1 MELKV
6 WVDGVQRVVCG
17 VSEQTTCQE
26 VVVALAQALGQTGR
40 YVLIQRLRD
49 KERQMLPQ
57 ECPVGAQ
64 ATCGQFASDVQFVL
78 RRTGPSLAERPAS
91 DPCLPPAPSL
101 AWASLPPRPP
111 AHPEPRRGSSPSGGG
126 SIWPK
131 EDVGAELWGLEHL
144 VQSNEA
150 ELGQEGFWQEELR
163 RELEQELEQQGH
175 MQKLQA
181 ATEECVR
188 RLRELDAQARAL
200 EEEIRWRQ
208 QQQEA
213 PGPRRPPE
221 EAAAA
226 RLQRDLQTQALQ
238 SERLESSLA
247 SVGRALAEAEQSLQ
261 AQAQEVEELNR
272 ELRQC
277 NLQQFIQQ
285 AGPALPPRPQGPG
298 SSQVRAWGAGHQ
310 GSPRKNTPLPR
321 APRAHSLFATGSSS
335 LTNKPIPHLPEMSSL
350 SPKAH
355 VSRLPLPLQE
365 EDCEQGPRVP
375 VTPAPSSPPHAAAAG
390 RPWLW
395 LAAHSAPSALTVTS
409 LSETAHLDAEALL
422 KAVAAGPGDP
432 CSSRPAGQ
440 RSSQLLSLSTHAAL
454 VRDE

>member
-17 VSEQTTCQE
+17 VSERTTCQE
-26 VVVALAQALGQTGR
+26 VVIALAQALGQTGR

-91 DPCLPPAPSL
+91 DPCLPPERSAVR
-101 AWASLPPRPP
+101 ASLPQRSRPP
-111 AHPEPRRGSSPSGGG
+111 APRDSPSPAKEVGGR
-126 SIWPK
+126 
-131 EDVGAELWGLEHL
+131 ELWGLEHL

-150 ELGQEGFWQEELR
+150 ELDEEGFWAEELR
-163 RELEQELEQQGH
+163 REVQQELERQGR
-175 MQKLQA
+175 MRELQV
-181 ATEECVR
+181 ATEECAR

-200 EEEIRWRQ
+200 EEEICWRRRQ
-208 QQQEA
+208 RQEREV
-213 PGPRRPPE
+213 PGPPTSQD

-226 RLQRDLQTQALQ
+226 RLQRDLQNQALQ

-247 SVGRALAEAEQSLQ
+247 SVGRALAEAEQNLQ

-285 AGPALPPRPQGPG
+285 AGPALPPR
-298 SSQVRAWGAGHQ
+298 SQ
-310 GSPRKNTPLPR
+310 GSDPSQEPAKPSHIFPR
-321 APRAHSLFATGSSS
+321 
-335 LTNKPIPHLPEMSSL
+335 
-350 SPKAH
+350 
-355 VSRLPLPLQE
+355 
-365 EDCEQGPRVP
+365 C
-375 VTPAPSSPPHAAAAG
+375 PA
-390 RPWLW
+390 
-395 LAAHSAPSALTVTS
+395 
-409 LSETAHLDAEALL
+409 
-422 KAVAAGPGDP
+422 
-432 CSSRPAGQ
+432 
-440 RSSQLLSLSTHAAL
+440 
-454 VRDE
+454 

>member
-26 VVVALAQALGQTGR
+26 VVIALAQALGQTGR

-91 DPCLPPAPSL
+91 DPCLPPGPSL
-101 AWASLPPRPP
+101 AWASLPPRPQPP
-111 AHPEPRRGSSPSGGG
+111 ARREPHRGRPSPPLGRSSV
-126 SIWPK
+126 WPK
-131 EDVGAELWGLEHL
+131 EDAAGELWGLEHL
-144 VQSNEA
+144 VHSNEA
-150 ELGQEGFWQEELR
+150 ELGQEGFWQEALK
-163 RELEQELEQQGH
+163 RELEEELERQGH
-175 MQKLQA
+175 VQTLQA

-200 EEEIRWRQ
+200 EEEIRWQRQ
-208 QQQEA
+208 QQPEA
-213 PGPRRPPE
+213 PGPRRPQD

-298 SSQVRAWGAGHQ
+298 SSQDPPA
-310 GSPRKNTPLPR
+310 SPTNPSHTFPR
-321 APRAHSLFATGSSS
+321 
-335 LTNKPIPHLPEMSSL
+335 
-350 SPKAH
+350 
-355 VSRLPLPLQE
+355 
-365 EDCEQGPRVP
+365 C
-375 VTPAPSSPPHAAAAG
+375 PA
-390 RPWLW
+390 
-395 LAAHSAPSALTVTS
+395 
-409 LSETAHLDAEALL
+409 
-422 KAVAAGPGDP
+422 
-432 CSSRPAGQ
+432 
-440 RSSQLLSLSTHAAL
+440 
-454 VRDE
+454 

>member
-1 MELKV
+1 MTEETRANRSAAKRGGGAAVEGQWTERSCWGCPGPAPAPMELKV

-26 VVVALAQALGQTGR
+26 VVIALAQALGQTGR

-91 DPCLPPAPSL
+91 DPCLPPERSPV
-101 AWASLPPRPP
+101 WASLPHRPRPP
-111 AHPEPRRGSSPSGGG
+111 APHEPHRGWPSASAREDAGG
-126 SIWPK
+126 
-131 EDVGAELWGLEHL
+131 ELWGLEHL

-150 ELGQEGFWQEELR
+150 ELGQEGFWEEELR
-163 RELEQELEQQGH
+163 REVQQELERQGR
-175 MQKLQA
+175 MRELQV
-181 ATEECVR
+181 ATEECAL

-200 EEEIRWRQ
+200 EEEISWRRQRQ
-208 QQQEA
+208 QQQQEG
-213 PGPRRPPE
+213 PGPRRTQD

-277 NLQQFIQQ
+277 NLRQFIQQ
-285 AGPALPPRPQGPG
+285 AGPALPPRPQGSGP
-298 SSQVRAWGAGHQ
+298 SQDPAASPTSPSQVF
-310 GSPRKNTPLPR
+310 PR
-321 APRAHSLFATGSSS
+321 
-335 LTNKPIPHLPEMSSL
+335 
-350 SPKAH
+350 
-355 VSRLPLPLQE
+355 
-365 EDCEQGPRVP
+365 C
-375 VTPAPSSPPHAAAAG
+375 PA
-390 RPWLW
+390 
-395 LAAHSAPSALTVTS
+395 
-409 LSETAHLDAEALL
+409 
-422 KAVAAGPGDP
+422 
-432 CSSRPAGQ
+432 
-440 RSSQLLSLSTHAAL
+440 
-454 VRDE
+454 

>member
-26 VVVALAQALGQTGR
+26 VVIALAQALGQTGR

-78 RRTGPSLAERPAS
+78 RRTGPSLTERPAS
-91 DPCLPPAPSL
+91 DPCLPPERSPVR
-101 AWASLPPRPP
+101 ASLPHRPWPP
-111 AHPEPRRGSSPSGGG
+111 APHEPHRGWPSISAKEEVGG
-126 SIWPK
+126 
-131 EDVGAELWGLEHL
+131 ELWGLEHL

-150 ELGQEGFWQEELR
+150 ELGQEGFWKEELR
-163 RELEQELEQQGH
+163 REVQQELERQGLIRE
-175 MQKLQA
+175 LQV
-181 ATEECVR
+181 ATEECAR

-200 EEEIRWRQ
+200 EEEISWRQ
-208 QQQEA
+208 QQEG
-213 PGPRRPPE
+213 PGSRRPQD

-226 RLQRDLQTQALQ
+226 RLQRDLHTQALQ

-247 SVGRALAEAEQSLQ
+247 SVGQALAEAEQSLQ

-285 AGPALPPRPQGPG
+285 AGPALPPRPQDSGP
-298 SSQVRAWGAGHQ
+298 SQDPPA
-310 GSPRKNTPLPR
+310 SPASPSHVFPR
-321 APRAHSLFATGSSS
+321 
-335 LTNKPIPHLPEMSSL
+335 
-350 SPKAH
+350 
-355 VSRLPLPLQE
+355 
-365 EDCEQGPRVP
+365 C
-375 VTPAPSSPPHAAAAG
+375 PA
-390 RPWLW
+390 
-395 LAAHSAPSALTVTS
+395 
-409 LSETAHLDAEALL
+409 
-422 KAVAAGPGDP
+422 
-432 CSSRPAGQ
+432 
-440 RSSQLLSLSTHAAL
+440 
-454 VRDE
+454 

>member
-1 MELKV
+1 
-6 WVDGVQRVVCG
+6 
-17 VSEQTTCQE
+17 
-26 VVVALAQALGQTGR
+26 
-40 YVLIQRLRD
+40 
-49 KERQMLPQ
+49 MLPQ

-298 SSQVRAWGAGHQ
+298 SSQ
-310 GSPRKNTPLPR
+310 
-321 APRAHSLFATGSSS
+321 
-335 LTNKPIPHLPEMSSL
+335 
-350 SPKAH
+350 
-355 VSRLPLPLQE
+355 E